1 MCESCLKQIRSRKHD
16 LLIISTLTVFL
27 VWSVTRS
34 WALGFGFIPGM
45 YSAYGVVFYSLLF
58 YLSHGIFS
66 RFYTQLPP
74 YYGQT
79 VISSICEVC
88 GIPVELCGELNI
100 EGICSECS
108 KSITQMWFDFKEQ
121 CNLYLKVNHIQK
133 RVYVISGLITILIT
147 AIVGYCLFEFTR
159 YDLFWMNVSASANKD
174 LNLFINGVLACL
186 IFGGYGRVIK
196 AIQTLLLMS
205 FADTTSDESN
215 ALVEQDL
222 SVLKTTYIGELSHH
236 DKAFFLKTF
245 QQQEFKIS
253 PVKEFFERIR
263 EIPLQTS
270 SLQTYWTG
278 LVINS
283 IFVFGIID
291 IIVAD
296 INMGLV
302 LYVFAAITL
311 LVLPLF
317 GLIGHLLISFLVV
330 EIKVQQQYADELTSQ
345 FEHLLGQD
353 NSSVD

>member
-16 LLIISTLTVFL
+16 LLVISTLTVFL

-34 WALGFGFIPGM
+34 WALGVGFIPGM

-74 YYGQT
+74 QFEQT
-79 VISSICEVC
+79 GIGSICDSC
-88 GIPVELCGELNI
+88 RISVELCGELNWI
-100 EGICSECS
+100 GICSECS
-108 KSITQMWFDFKEQ
+108 KSITQMWLDFKDL
-121 CNLYLKVNHIQK
+121 CNLYIKVNHIQE
-133 RVYVISGLITILIT
+133 RVYIISGLITILIT

-159 YDLFWMNVSASANKD
+159 YDLFWMNVSVSAHKN
-174 LNLFINGVLACL
+174 LNFLITCGLAYL
-186 IFGGYGRVIK
+186 IFSAYVRAIK

-205 FADTTSDESN
+205 FADTTSDENN
-215 ALVEQDL
+215 ALMEQDV

-236 DKAFFLKTF
+236 DKAFFLNTF
-245 QQQEFKIS
+245 QKEFKIS

-263 EIPLQTS
+263 EFPLE
-270 SLQTYWTG
+270 TYWMRF
-278 LVINS
+278 VINS

-291 IIVAD
+291 IIVID
-296 INMGLV
+296 INIGLV
-302 LYVFAAITL
+302 SYVFAAITL

-330 EIKVQQQYADELTSQ
+330 KIKVQQQYADELTSQ
-345 FEHLLGQD
+345 FEHLLSQE